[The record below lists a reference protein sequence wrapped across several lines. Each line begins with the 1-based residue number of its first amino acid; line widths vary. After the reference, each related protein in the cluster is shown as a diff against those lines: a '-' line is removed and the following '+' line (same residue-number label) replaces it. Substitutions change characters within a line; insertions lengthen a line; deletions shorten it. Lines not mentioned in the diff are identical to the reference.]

1 MKYILFLYHQY
12 EINHLLL
19 PPSPDDEDTL
29 FSYAQVYGICF
40 FTGCGRSS
48 RFPKNSS
55 EILQA
60 YIGKL
65 RVGNS
70 YERNRLTINHNPG
83 IPKTNA
89 HV

>member
-40 FTGCGRSS
+40 FTGCGVVVLPVS
-48 RFPKNSS
+48 RKISVTF
-55 EILQA
+55 
-60 YIGKL
+60 YKL
-65 RVGNS
+65 
-70 YERNRLTINHNPG
+70 T
-83 IPKTNA
+83 
-89 HV
+89 